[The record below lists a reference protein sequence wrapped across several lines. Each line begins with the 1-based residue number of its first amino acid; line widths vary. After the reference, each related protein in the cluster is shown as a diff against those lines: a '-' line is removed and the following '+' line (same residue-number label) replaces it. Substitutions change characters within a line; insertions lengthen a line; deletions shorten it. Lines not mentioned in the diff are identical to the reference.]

1 MPETLYDRDS
11 IIKNAER
18 ITNFCTEKLS
28 KGEDFASN
36 VKCFWASDFADTRNF
51 TERAGDLPKNGVYII
66 VDKNESAFK
75 QTGRIVRVGT
85 HTKQN
90 RLIKRLANHFRHD
103 TPSLGSSVFRELVAE
118 AKGRSE
124 VSKYMKEKD
133 RFFIILIPV
142 EPTGNKENDKN
153 LRLRLEE
160 KIIATLSWCAFFKGG
175 TEPSENWAGKE
186 LSKKFPCNSTY
197 QQISEFGLWLSDGF
211 LKPPVQEDK
220 DCEKSFDI
228 YDYLK

>member
-1 MPETLYDRDS
+1 MDEMLYKRDDV
-11 IIKNAER
+11 IKNAKR
-18 ITNFCTEKLS
+18 ITNYCTDKLS
-28 KGEDFASN
+28 NGEDLTSEI
-36 VKCFWASDFADTRNF
+36 KCFWASDFADTKNF
-51 TERAGDLPKNGVYII
+51 KVKESNLPKNGVYII
-66 VDKNESAFK
+66 VDKNESAFGK
-75 QTGRIVRVGT
+75 AGRIVRVGT

-153 LRLRLEE
+153 LRLSLEE

-197 QQISEFGLWLSDGF
+197 QQISELGLWLSDGL

-220 DCEKSFDI
+220 DDI